1 MTKVISWL
9 IVLLMLINPCFS
21 NVVKAEQEER
31 FQQYEDDEFYI
42 ALEKGYG
49 KLTFGDIGAQYE
61 RGRTSTGGD
70 FNDNRKMAETQ
81 FIDIGVTRLE

>member
-21 NVVKAEQEER
+21 NIVKAEQEER

-49 KLTFGDIGAQYE
+49 KVTFGDIGARY
-61 RGRTSTGGD
+61 D
-70 FNDNRKMAETQ
+70 
-81 FIDIGVTRLE
+81 